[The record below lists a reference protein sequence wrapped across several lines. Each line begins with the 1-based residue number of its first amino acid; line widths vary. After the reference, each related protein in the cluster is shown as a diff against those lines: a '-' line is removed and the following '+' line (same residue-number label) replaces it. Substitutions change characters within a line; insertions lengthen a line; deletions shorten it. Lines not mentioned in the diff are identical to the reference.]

1 MTDLDLLAMSRY
13 LAFTGVAL
21 TIVRIL
27 VEAVRSCRNGQPVR
41 RVMIRRVAYLPLL
54 GVLVYYVRALYVPG
68 IPDPAPDDIVI
79 VNLFYGLFFILTAW
93 PLLDRASDRPS
104 RPWR

>member
-1 MTDLDLLAMSRY
+1 MTDVDLLAMSRF
-13 LAFTGVAL
+13 LAFIGVTM

-27 VEAVRSCRNGQPVR
+27 VEAIRSYRKGQP
-41 RVMIRRVAYLPLL
+41 IRRVVIRRIAYVPLA
-54 GVLVYYVRALYVPG
+54 GVLAYYVRALYLPG
-68 IPDPAPDDIVI
+68 IDAPTTDDIVI

-93 PLLDRASDRPS
+93 PLRDRSSDRPS